1 MEAKEIMT
9 TSEAMGRS
17 TIPWWL
23 VLIQGIAAIII
34 GILLL
39 TNPASTTVIIIQVIG
54 IYWLI
59 AGIFEIV
66 AIFIDRSG
74 WGWKLFSGIIGILA
88 GILIIQHPWWS
99 AVLIPTTLILVMGV
113 AGVIMGTINLIQA
126 FRGGG
131 WGIGILG
138 VVSILIGLWLAFNPL
153 AGALALPFVIGIFAI
168 AGGIVALVTAF
179 RMR

>member
-1 MEAKEIMT
+1 MT
-9 TSEAMGRS
+9 TSDAVGRS
-17 TIPWWL
+17 AIPWWL
-23 VLIQGIAAIII
+23 VLIQGIAAIIV

-39 TNPASTTVIIIQVIG
+39 TNPAATTVVLIQVIG

-59 AGIFEIV
+59 GGIFEIV
-66 AIFIDRSG
+66 AMFIDRSG

-88 GILIIQHPWWS
+88 GIAIIQHPLWS
-99 AVLIPTTLILVMGV
+99 AVLVPATLILVMGFF
-113 AGVIMGTINLIQA
+113 GIIIGIFNLIQA

-138 VVSILIGLWLAFNPL
+138 VINILIGIWLLANPL
-153 AGALALPFVIGIFAI
+153 AAVLALPVVVGIFAI
-168 AGGIVALVTAF
+168 FGGIAALVAAF

>member
-1 MEAKEIMT
+1 MT

-17 TIPWWL
+17 AIPWWL
-23 VLIQGIAAIII
+23 VLIQGIAGIII
-34 GILLL
+34 GVLLL
-39 TNPASTTVIIIQVIG
+39 TNPAATTVIIIQVIG

-88 GILIIQHPWWS
+88 GVAIIQHPLWS
-99 AVLIPTTLILVMGV
+99 AVLVPATLILVMGIF
-113 AGVIMGTINLIQA
+113 GIIMGITNLIQA

-138 VVSILIGLWLAFNPL
+138 GVNILIGFWLLANPL
-153 AGALALPFVIGIFAI
+153 AAVIALPFVVGLFAI
-168 AGGIVALVTAF
+168 VGGIMALVSAF

>member
-1 MEAKEIMT
+1 MT

-39 TNPASTTVIIIQVIG
+39 TNPAATTVIIIQMLG

-59 AGIFEIV
+59 AGIFGIV

-88 GILIIQHPWWS
+88 GIAIIQHPWWS
-99 AVLIPTTLILVMGV
+99 AVLVPTTLVLVMGIF
-113 AGVIMGTINLIQA
+113 GVIIGITNLIQA

-131 WGIGILG
+131 LGIGILG
-138 VVSILIGLWLAFNPL
+138 AVSILIGLWLAFNPL
-153 AGALALPFVIGIFAI
+153 AGALALPFVVGIFAV
-168 AGGIVALVTAF
+168 AGGISALIAAF

>member
-1 MEAKEIMT
+1 MT

-39 TNPASTTVIIIQVIG
+39 TNPAATTVVIIQVIG

-59 AGIFEIV
+59 TGIFEIV

-88 GILIIQHPWWS
+88 GIVIIQHPWWS
-99 AVLIPTTLILVMGV
+99 AILVPTTLVLVMGIF
-113 AGVIMGTINLIQA
+113 GVIIGTINLIQA

-131 WGIGILG
+131 LGIGILG
-138 VVSILIGLWLAFNPL
+138 AVSILIGLWLAFNPL
-153 AGALALPFVIGIFAI
+153 AGALALPFVVGIFAI
-168 AGGIVALVTAF
+168 AGGISALIAAF